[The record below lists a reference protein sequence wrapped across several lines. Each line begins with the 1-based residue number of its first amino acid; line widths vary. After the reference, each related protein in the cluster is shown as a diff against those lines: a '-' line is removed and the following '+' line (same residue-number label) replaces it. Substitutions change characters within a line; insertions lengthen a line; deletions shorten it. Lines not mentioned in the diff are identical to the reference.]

1 MEIEKEMMRAE
12 RREREREGGRE
23 REREV
28 GRERVEGR
36 RETVGEDRM
45 DEGVDIARERR
56 DGKEIEA
63 PINHFNYRI
72 EEHIEHSLYT

>member
-23 REREV
+23 R
-28 GRERVEGR
+28 VEGR

-45 DEGVDIARERR
+45 EEAVDIAKERR
-56 DGKEIEA
+56 DGKENRV
-63 PINHFNYRI
+63 NHKSFQ
-72 EEHIEHSLYT
+72 L